1 MDQIIRFSLSH
12 RLLILSLAVVMLAV
26 GSWQA
31 VRLPIDVFPDL
42 NRPRVVV
49 ITEAPGMAPEEV
61 EALITIPLETAFNG
75 ASGVMTVRSSSGSG
89 ISVIYVEFDWGTD
102 IYNDRQVVNER
113 LQLVSEQLP
122 DGINPTLAPISSIM
136 GQILMYGMWSEG
148 DQTSAMEVRTLAD
161 WVVRQRLL
169 AIPGVAQVF
178 TIGGDRMQFQVLI
191 DPDALR
197 NFDLTIDE
205 VRDAVQESNLN
216 ATGGYL
222 DQRGANELLVRGL
235 GRVTSVDD
243 LRSVTLTIRD
253 GRPVTL
259 DQIARVVQ
267 APQVKRGDASAFV
280 RDEQG
285 SLEGGPAVVL
295 TINKQPDADTRLVDR
310 QIEQALA
317 GLKGTLP
324 SDIRIANLYSQRSFI
339 DRAIVVDRSYR
350 VRVHL
355 LGFVGE
361 HHDAGWT
368 GRRDWRAGR
377 RRDRRRREHLSP
389 AARE

>member
-295 TINKQPDADTRLVDR
+295 TINKQPDADT
-310 QIEQALA
+310 
-317 GLKGTLP
+317 
-324 SDIRIANLYSQRSFI
+324 
-339 DRAIVVDRSYR
+339 
-350 VRVHL
+350 
-355 LGFVGE
+355 
-361 HHDAGWT
+361 
-368 GRRDWRAGR
+368 
-377 RRDRRRREHLSP
+377 
-389 AARE
+389 